1 MLIPHENKWESD
13 TVADLVDIGT
23 HKLFISTSGPPRRRG
38 EPVVLFFTGAGAPV
52 ATVCRLQRLLSE
64 HFRVYFYDRGGYDR
78 SERNPNGSLDA
89 QNGAID
95 LQRLLGI
102 IGVAP
107 PYVLMSYSYG
117 GIAARAF
124 MELYRDTPDAIVGLV
139 LADCGT
145 ELAYKMYPKIPP
157 AALDAVGK
165 DVDLGELTHLR
176 EASQL
181 TEDEWNTAMEAV
193 ERTAKQIGKGEEIHR
208 SAAVLARSQ
217 QCSRHALDP
226 WPVSVIRCNM
236 AKDFRMI
243 FDEGVERG
251 QGTVQERM
259 DAVDFLEMFRTYDD
273 DVRSIQLRLSSCN
286 RYVVFEDA
294 GHDDLFRHPEK
305 YVDEVRWVMAEMR
318 KLAKR

>member
-1 MLIPHENKWESD
+1 MLVTHENTWKSD
-13 TVADLVDIGT
+13 TVADLIDIGT
-23 HKLFISTSGPPRRRG
+23 HKLFISTSGPPRPRG
-38 EPVVLFFTGAGAPV
+38 EPVVLFFTGAGGPV

-64 HFRVYFYDRGGYDR
+64 QVRVYFHDRGGYDR
-78 SERNPNGSLDA
+78 SERNPDGALDA
-89 QNGAID
+89 QNGASD
-95 LQRLLGI
+95 LQTLLRI

-107 PYVLMSYSYG
+107 PYVLMGHSYG

-124 MELYRDTPDAIVGLV
+124 MELYRDIPDAIVGLV

-145 ELAYKMYPKIPP
+145 ELAYQMYPKLPP
-157 AALDAVGK
+157 AELDAVGK

-181 TEDEWNTAMEAV
+181 TDVEWHNAMEAV
-193 ERTAKQIGKGEEIHR
+193 ERTAKQIGKSEEIHR
-208 SAAVLARSQ
+208 SAAVLAWSQ

-243 FDEGVERG
+243 FDEGVKRG
-251 QGTVQERM
+251 QGTVQEQM

-294 GHDDLFRHPEK
+294 GHDDLFRRPEK
-305 YVDEVRWVMAEMR
+305 YVDEVRCVMAEIR